1 MFMSQWVT
9 HRDGRW
15 FPEPDAFRPERWAE
29 PAIKQLPTYAYY
41 PFGGGERLCIGKS
54 FALMEA
60 SLLLATIAARY
71 RLALAPDQ
79 RIEME
84 PSVTLRPKHGLKMEV
99 LAR

>member
-1 MFMSQWVT
+1 M
-9 HRDGRW
+9 
-15 FPEPDAFRPERWAE
+15 
-29 PAIKQLPTYAYY
+29 KQLPTYAYY

-60 SLLLATIAARY
+60 SLLLATIASRY
-71 RLALAPDQ
+71 RLVLAPDQ
-79 RIEME
+79 QIAME